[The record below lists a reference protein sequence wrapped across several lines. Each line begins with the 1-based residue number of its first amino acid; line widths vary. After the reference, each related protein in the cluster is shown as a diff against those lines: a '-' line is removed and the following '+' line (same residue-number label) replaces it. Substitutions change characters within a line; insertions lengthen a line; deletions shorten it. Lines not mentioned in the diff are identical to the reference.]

1 MDGDRAERAK
11 ALCMSRAGYIGTL
24 TTIHREVE
32 ALMNSNGKLA
42 DVYKKLASYDRSLRD
57 FVNTHEKYL
66 NVLNHEFERQAAYDV
81 YEGHFLILQSEVNN
95 QIQALDCQLYQRRKK
110 C

>member
-1 MDGDRAERAK
+1 
-11 ALCMSRAGYIGTL
+11 
-24 TTIHREVE
+24 
-32 ALMNSNGKLA
+32 MNSNGKLA

-81 YEGHFLILQSEVNN
+81 HEEQMGKNDWVW
-95 QIQALDCQLYQRRKK
+95 
-110 C
+110 